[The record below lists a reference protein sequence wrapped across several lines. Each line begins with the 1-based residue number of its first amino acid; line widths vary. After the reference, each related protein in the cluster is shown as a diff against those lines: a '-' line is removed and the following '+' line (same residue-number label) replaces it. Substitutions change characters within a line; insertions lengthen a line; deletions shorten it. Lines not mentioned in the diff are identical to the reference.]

1 MKDLFSMSVFALFVD
16 KNIVN
21 YDCYKGK
28 PEIIGMLN
36 RKFFWKKNRPVLMYR
51 RPICPL
57 IWFRKQFLITGE
69 VSLYYQ
75 LIPSPQETW

>member
-1 MKDLFSMSVFALFVD
+1 MSVFALFVD

-21 YDCYKGK
+21 YDCCKGK

-36 RKFFWKKNRPVLMYR
+36 RKFFWKKKRPVLMYR

-57 IWFRKQFLITGE
+57 IWFRKQFLNIGE
-69 VSLYYQ
+69 VQCKSIYHQ
-75 LIPSPQETW
+75 LISSPQQTW